1 MGGYIRLR
9 DYRARFELGGKELIK
24 SVGIDLAG
32 NGEHKVR
39 CLDEQ
44 GQLSDGFSFDSTP
57 GGLAKFEERVFKD
70 GSNPVIVFEPTGL
83 AWLIVAVYIRGQHP
97 GCRLVR
103 TQGRN
108 VVALRKY
115 LHRSSKSDKLDALT
129 LAKMPF
135 VDQER
140 LNDIY
145 LHPAKLNAILRLAR
159 QRQRLEAEIAG
170 RKKRILSIINGY
182 IPGIRQT
189 FSNIWSPQGREFL
202 RTQLNPLAVA
212 RSGEN
217 ALDRFLTRARFRGKE
232 DAEES
237 HTVYLTCKMAAT
249 IYEKS
254 RSTGA
259 IDNDF
264 FAALQD
270 EIARELRLMEAEE
283 SESEAIAQRLQE
295 LYKEMHPSN
304 NLRTIPGV
312 GEQTAPIFLAV
323 VGDPARFPSQSAF
336 ANYNGVVPDSR
347 QSANTEAK
355 GLRMTKAGPA
365 IMKLAL
371 YQSSQIG
378 RRFDPQ
384 LAWVYYHEIMNN
396 GKNHK
401 QAMGAVMSHIGARI
415 LAVLR
420 ENKPYE
426 LRDLQ
431 GKPITWENARRLIL
445 ANYQV
450 PEEVKQERR
459 RCKSDGLPAKVRN
472 RRREMKARR
481 AYEAA
486 ITPQPVVA

>member
-1 MGGYIRLR
+1 M
-9 DYRARFELGGKELIK
+9 IK

-44 GQLSDGFSFDSTP
+44 GQVCDGFSFDSTP
-57 GGLAKFEERVFKD
+57 EGLAKFEERVFKD
-70 GSNPVIVFEPTGL
+70 GSNPIIVFEPTGL

-97 GCRLVR
+97 DCRLVR

-145 LHPAKLNAILRLAR
+145 LPPAKINAVLRLAR
-159 QRQRLEAEIAG
+159 QRLRLEASIAS

-189 FSNIWSPQGREFL
+189 FSNMWSPQGRAFL
-202 RTQLNPLAVA
+202 RTYLNPLAVA
-212 RSGEN
+212 RSSEK
-217 ALDRFLTRARFRGKE
+217 ALDRFLTRARFRKKE

-254 RSTGA
+254 RSIGA
-259 IDNDF
+259 IDDDF
-264 FAALQD
+264 FEALQD
-270 EIARELRLMEAEE
+270 EIGRELRLMETEE
-283 SESEAIAQRLQE
+283 AESEAIAQRIQE
-295 LYKEMHPSN
+295 LYQEMHPSD
-304 NLRTIPGV
+304 NLRSIPGV
-312 GEQTAPIFLAV
+312 GEQTAPIYLAV

-336 ANYNGVVPDSR
+336 ANYTGVVPDSR
-347 QSANTEAK
+347 QSANMEAK
-355 GLRMTKAGPA
+355 GLRMTKAGPS
-365 IMKLAL
+365 IMKWAL

-384 LAWVYYHEIMNN
+384 LAWVYYHEIVNN

-415 LAVLR
+415 LAVLQ

-431 GKPITWENARRLIL
+431 GKPISWEDARKQIL
-445 ANYQV
+445 LNYQV
-450 PEEVKQERR
+450 PEEIKQQRR
-459 RCKSDGLPAKVRN
+459 RIKSTGRSDKTRTK
-472 RRREMKARR
+472 RREMVAHSTH
-481 AYEAA
+481 EAA
-486 ITPQPVVA
+486 EAPQPVMTTASPG

>member
-1 MGGYIRLR
+1 
-9 DYRARFELGGKELIK
+9 LIK

-44 GQLSDGFSFDSTP
+44 GQLCDGFSFDSTP
-57 GGLAKFEERVFKD
+57 AGLAKFEERVFKD

-135 VDQER
+135 VNQER

-145 LHPAKLNAILRLAR
+145 LPPAKINAILRLAR

-202 RTQLNPLAVA
+202 RTHLNPLAVV
-212 RSGEN
+212 RSGEK
-217 ALDRFLTRARFRGKE
+217 ALDRFLTQARFRKKE
-232 DAEES
+232 DGEES
-237 HTVYLTCKMAAT
+237 HTVYLICKMAAT

-254 RSTGA
+254 HSTGA
-259 IDNDF
+259 IDDDF
-264 FAALQD
+264 FATLQD

-283 SESEAIAQRLQE
+283 AESDAIARRIAE
-295 LYKEMHPSN
+295 LYQEMHPSD

-312 GEQTAPIFLAV
+312 GDQTAPIFLAV

-365 IMKLAL
+365 IMKWAL

-450 PEEVKQERR
+450 PDEIKQERR
-459 RCKSDGLPAKVRN
+459 RCKSDGLPAKVRD

-481 AYEAA
+481 VYEAA
-486 ITPQPVVA
+486 IAPQPVVA

>member
-1 MGGYIRLR
+1 M
-9 DYRARFELGGKELIK
+9 IK

-32 NGEHKVR
+32 SSGEHKVR

-44 GQLSDGFSFDSTP
+44 GQLCDGFSFDSTP
-57 GGLAKFEERVFKD
+57 EGLAKFEEHVFKD
-70 GSNPVIVFEPTGL
+70 GSNPIIVFEPTGL

-97 GCRLVR
+97 DCRLVR

-145 LHPAKLNAILRLAR
+145 LPPAKINAILRLAR
-159 QRQRLEAEIAG
+159 QRQRLETNIAS
-170 RKKRILSIINGY
+170 RKKRILSIIDGY

-189 FSNIWSPQGREFL
+189 FSNTWSPQGRAFL
-202 RTQLNPLAVA
+202 RTHLNPLAVA
-212 RSGEN
+212 RAGEK
-217 ALDRFLTRARFRGKE
+217 ALDRFLTRARFREKE

-237 HTVYLTCKMAAT
+237 HMVYLTCKMAAT

-254 RSTGA
+254 RSIGA
-259 IDNDF
+259 IDDDF

-283 SESEAIAQRLQE
+283 VESEAIAQRLQE
-295 LYKEMHPSN
+295 LYKEMHPSD

-323 VGDPARFPSQSAF
+323 VGDPSRFPSQSAF
-336 ANYNGVVPDSR
+336 ASYNGVVPDSR
-347 QSANTEAK
+347 QSANMEAK

-365 IMKLAL
+365 IMKWAL

-384 LAWVYYHEIMNN
+384 LAWVYYHEMVNN

-415 LAVLR
+415 LAILR

-426 LRDLQ
+426 LRDLHGQ
-431 GKPITWENARRLIL
+431 PITWVNARRLIL

-450 PEEVKQERR
+450 PEEIKQERR
-459 RCKSDGLPAKVRN
+459 RNKFAGGSDKARK
-472 RRREMKARR
+472 REMKARR
-481 AYEAA
+481 AHEAA
-486 ITPQPVVA
+486 VAPQPVVA

>member
-1 MGGYIRLR
+1 
-9 DYRARFELGGKELIK
+9 LIK

-44 GQLSDGFSFDSTP
+44 GQLCDGFSFDSTP
-57 GGLAKFEERVFKD
+57 AGLAKFEERVFKD

-115 LHRSSKSDKLDALT
+115 LHWSSKSDKLDALT

-135 VDQER
+135 VNQER

-145 LHPAKLNAILRLAR
+145 LPPAKINAILRLAR

-189 FSNIWSPQGREFL
+189 FSNIWSPHGREFL
-202 RTQLNPLAVA
+202 RTHLNPLAVV
-212 RSGEN
+212 RSGEK
-217 ALDRFLTRARFRGKE
+217 ALDRFLTQARFRRKE
-232 DAEES
+232 DDEES
-237 HTVYLTCKMAAT
+237 HTVYLICKMAAT

-254 RSTGA
+254 HSVGA
-259 IDNDF
+259 IDDDF

-270 EIARELRLMEAEE
+270 EIARELRLMETEEAE
-283 SESEAIAQRLQE
+283 SDAIARRIDGLYRE
-295 LYKEMHPSN
+295 LHPSD

-312 GEQTAPIFLAV
+312 GDQTAPIFLAV

-365 IMKLAL
+365 IMKWAL

-450 PEEVKQERR
+450 PDEIKQERR
-459 RCKSDGLPAKVRN
+459 RCKSDGLPAKVRD

-481 AYEAA
+481 VYEAA
-486 ITPQPVVA
+486 IAPQPVVA

>member
-1 MGGYIRLR
+1 
-9 DYRARFELGGKELIK
+9 
-24 SVGIDLAG
+24 
-32 NGEHKVR
+32 
-39 CLDEQ
+39 
-44 GQLSDGFSFDSTP
+44 
-57 GGLAKFEERVFKD
+57 
-70 GSNPVIVFEPTGL
+70 
-83 AWLIVAVYIRGQHP
+83 
-97 GCRLVR
+97 
-103 TQGRN
+103 
-108 VVALRKY
+108 
-115 LHRSSKSDKLDALT
+115 
-129 LAKMPF
+129 MPF
-135 VDQER
+135 VNQER

-145 LHPAKLNAILRLAR
+145 LPPAKINAILRLAR

-189 FSNIWSPQGREFL
+189 FSNIWSPHGREFL
-202 RTQLNPLAVA
+202 RTHLNPLAVV
-212 RSGEN
+212 RSGEK
-217 ALDRFLTRARFRGKE
+217 ALDRFLTQARFRRKE
-232 DAEES
+232 DDEES
-237 HTVYLTCKMAAT
+237 HTVYLICKMAAT

-254 RSTGA
+254 HSVGA
-259 IDNDF
+259 IDDDF

-270 EIARELRLMEAEE
+270 EIARELRLMETEEAE
-283 SESEAIAQRLQE
+283 SDAIARRIDGLYRE
-295 LYKEMHPSN
+295 LHPSD

-312 GEQTAPIFLAV
+312 GDQTAPIFLAV

-365 IMKLAL
+365 IMKWAL

-450 PEEVKQERR
+450 PDEIKQERR
-459 RCKSDGLPAKVRN
+459 RCKSDGLPAKVRD

-481 AYEAA
+481 VYEAA
-486 ITPQPVVA
+486 IAPQPVVA

>member
-1 MGGYIRLR
+1 M
-9 DYRARFELGGKELIK
+9 IK

-32 NGEHKVR
+32 SGEHKVR

-44 GQLSDGFSFDSTP
+44 EQICDGFSFDSTP
-57 GGLAKFEERVFKD
+57 EGLAKFEERVFKD
-70 GSNPVIVFEPTGL
+70 RSNPIIVFEPTGL
-83 AWLIVAVYIRGQHP
+83 AWLILAVYIRGQHP
-97 GCRLVR
+97 DCRLVR

-115 LHRSSKSDKLDALT
+115 LHHSSKSDKLDALT

-145 LHPAKLNAILRLAR
+145 LPPAKISAILRLAR
-159 QRQRLEAEIAG
+159 QRQRLEANIAS
-170 RKKRILSIINGY
+170 RKKRILSIIDGY

-189 FSNIWSPQGREFL
+189 FSNTWSPQGRAFL
-202 RTQLNPLAVA
+202 RTHLNPLAVA
-212 RSGEN
+212 RAGEK
-217 ALDRFLTRARFRGKE
+217 ALDRFLTRARFRRKG
-232 DAEES
+232 DGEES
-237 HTVYLTCKMAAT
+237 HMVYLTCKMAAT

-254 RSTGA
+254 RSSGA
-259 IDNDF
+259 IDDDF
-264 FAALQD
+264 FVALQD

-283 SESEAIAQRLQE
+283 VESEAIAQRVQE
-295 LYKEMHPSN
+295 LYKEMHPSD

-312 GEQTAPIFLAV
+312 GEQTAPVFLAV

-347 QSANTEAK
+347 QSANTKAK
-355 GLRMTKAGPA
+355 GLRMTKARPA
-365 IMKLAL
+365 IMKWAL

-384 LAWVYYHEIMNN
+384 LAWVYYHGIVNN

-431 GKPITWENARRLIL
+431 GKPISWEDARKQIL
-445 ANYQV
+445 LNYQV
-450 PEEVKQERR
+450 PEEIKQQRR
-459 RCKSDGLPAKVRN
+459 RSKFAGRYAKTRTK
-472 RRREMKARR
+472 RREMIAHSTH
-481 AYEAA
+481 EAA
-486 ITPQPVVA
+486 EAPQSVMTTASPG

>member
-1 MGGYIRLR
+1 M
-9 DYRARFELGGKELIK
+9 IK

-32 NGEHKVR
+32 SGEHKVR

-44 GQLSDGFSFDSTP
+44 GQMCDGFSFDSTP
-57 GGLAKFEERVFKD
+57 EGLAKFEERVFKD
-70 GSNPVIVFEPTGL
+70 RSNPIIVFEPTGL
-83 AWLIVAVYIRGQHP
+83 AWLILAVYIRGQHP
-97 GCRLVR
+97 DCRLVR

-115 LHRSSKSDKLDALT
+115 LHRSKLDALT

-145 LHPAKLNAILRLAR
+145 LPPAKISAILRLAR
-159 QRQRLEAEIAG
+159 QRQRLEADIAS
-170 RKKRILSIINGY
+170 RKKRILSIIDGY

-189 FSNIWSPQGREFL
+189 FSNTWSPQGRAFL
-202 RTQLNPLAVA
+202 RTHLNPLAVA
-212 RSGEN
+212 RAGEK

-232 DAEES
+232 DSEES
-237 HTVYLTCKMAAT
+237 HMVYLTCKMTAT

-254 RSTGA
+254 SSTGA
-259 IDNDF
+259 INDDF

-270 EIARELRLMEAEE
+270 EIARELRLMEVEE
-283 SESEAIAQRLQE
+283 AESEAIAQQVQE
-295 LYKEMHPSN
+295 LYKEMHPSD

-312 GEQTAPIFLAV
+312 GEQTAPVFLAV

-365 IMKLAL
+365 IMKWAL

-384 LAWVYYHEIMNN
+384 LAWVYYHEIVNN

-431 GKPITWENARRLIL
+431 GKPISWEDARKQIL
-445 ANYQV
+445 LNYQV
-450 PEEVKQERR
+450 PEEIKQQRR
-459 RCKSDGLPAKVRN
+459 RNKSAGRSATRN
-472 RRREMKARR
+472 KRREMVAHSTH
-481 AYEAA
+481 EAA
-486 ITPQPVVA
+486 EAPQPVMTTASPG

>member
-44 GQLSDGFSFDSTP
+44 GQLCDGFSFDSTP

-232 DAEES
+232 DTEES

-295 LYKEMHPSN
+295 LYKEMHPSD

-486 ITPQPVVA
+486 IAPQPVVA

>member
-1 MGGYIRLR
+1 M
-9 DYRARFELGGKELIK
+9 IK

-32 NGEHKVR
+32 SGEHKVR

-44 GQLSDGFSFDSTP
+44 GQLCDGFSFDSTP
-57 GGLAKFEERVFKD
+57 EGLAKFEERVFKD
-70 GSNPVIVFEPTGL
+70 GSNPIIVFEPTGL
-83 AWLIVAVYIRGQHP
+83 AWLVVAVYIRGQHP
-97 GCRLVR
+97 DCRLVR

-115 LHRSSKSDKLDALT
+115 LNWSSKSDKLDALT

-135 VDQER
+135 VDQDR

-145 LHPAKLNAILRLAR
+145 LPPAKINAILRLAR
-159 QRQRLEAEIAG
+159 QRLRLEANIAS

-189 FSNIWSPQGREFL
+189 FSNMWSPQGRAFL
-202 RTQLNPLAVA
+202 RTHLNPLAVA
-212 RSGEN
+212 RAGEK
-217 ALDRFLTRARFRGKE
+217 ALDRFLTRSRFRRKG

-237 HTVYLTCKMAAT
+237 HTVYLTCKMAAN

-259 IDNDF
+259 IDDDF
-264 FAALQD
+264 FEALQD
-270 EIARELRLMEAEE
+270 EIGRELRLMETEE
-283 SESEAIAQRLQE
+283 AESEAIAHRIQE
-295 LYKEMHPSN
+295 LYQEMHPSD
-304 NLRTIPGV
+304 NLRSIPGV

-336 ANYNGVVPDSR
+336 ANYTGVVPDSR

-355 GLRMTKAGPA
+355 GLRMTKAGPS
-365 IMKLAL
+365 IMKWAL

-384 LAWVYYHEIMNN
+384 LAWVYYHEIVNN

-401 QAMGAVMSHIGARI
+401 QAMGAVMSHIGARV

-431 GKPITWENARRLIL
+431 GKPISWQDARKQIL
-445 ANYQV
+445 FNYQV
-450 PEEVKQERR
+450 PEEIKQQRR
-459 RCKSDGLPAKVRN
+459 RIKSAGHSGKTRN
-472 RRREMKARR
+472 KRREMVV
-481 AYEAA
+481 YSTHEAA
-486 ITPQPVVA
+486 EAPQPVMTTASPG

>member
-1 MGGYIRLR
+1 M
-9 DYRARFELGGKELIK
+9 IK

-39 CLDEQ
+39 CLEKQ
-44 GQLSDGFSFDSTP
+44 GQLCDGFSFDSTP
-57 GGLAKFEERVFKD
+57 AGLSKFEEHVFKD
-70 GSNPVIVFEPTGL
+70 GSNPVFVFEPTGL

-140 LNDIY
+140 LNDVY
-145 LHPAKLNAILRLAR
+145 LPPAKVNAILRLAR
-159 QRQRLEAEIAG
+159 QRQRLEADVAG
-170 RKKRILSIINGY
+170 RKKRILSILNGY

-202 RTQLNPLAVA
+202 RTHLNPLAVS
-212 RSGEN
+212 RSGEK
-217 ALDRFLTRARFRGKE
+217 AFDRFLTRARFRGKE

-259 IDNDF
+259 IDDDF

-283 SESEAIAQRLQE
+283 AESDAIAQRIDELYQE
-295 LYKEMHPSN
+295 LHPSD

-312 GEQTAPIFLAV
+312 GDQTAPIFLAV

-365 IMKLAL
+365 IMKWAL

-384 LAWVYYHEIMNN
+384 LAWIYYHEIMNN

-445 ANYQV
+445 ANYQI
-450 PEEVKQERR
+450 PEEIKQERR

-481 AYEAA
+481 AHEAA
-486 ITPQPVVA
+486 TAPQPVVA